1 MPSSAD
7 QLIFR
12 RQTKPKPVTAGTG
25 SVRLTQSEEDT
36 IGEML
41 QVVFSK
47 FFLDRFWTFFLV
59 EQHFCGVKEGRQVGR
74 LVGVELGL

>member
-1 MPSSAD
+1 M
-7 QLIFR
+7 
-12 RQTKPKPVTAGTG
+12 
-25 SVRLTQSEEDT
+25 RLTQSEEDT

-47 FFLDRFWTFFLV
+47 FFFGRFWTFFLA